1 MTVNAVEGA
10 AVLPWSSAGVAKTD
24 AATTTSDKDLFL
36 SLLVAQMRYQD
47 PMNPADS
54 SAFLTQTAT
63 FTQVEKL
70 QQVADQ
76 TAALLSAQNA
86 FGASSLVG
94 RTISWTDSSGAT
106 LSGPVNG
113 VSFGTDGPV
122 LDVDGNQ
129 VPLSAV
135 LSVTATAAATTPT
148 TGADTHPGTDSASS

>member
-10 AVLPWSSAGVAKTD
+10 AVPWSSAGVVKRDTEA
-24 AATTTSDKDLFL
+24 TTSDKDLFL

-76 TAALLSAQNA
+76 TAALLSSQNA

-94 RTISWTDSSGAT
+94 RTITWPDETGAPQSGQVTGVAF
-106 LSGPVNG
+106 GPE
-113 VSFGTDGPV
+113 GPV
-122 LDVDGNQ
+122 LDVNGAA
-129 VPLSAV
+129 VPLGAV
-135 LSVTATAAATTPT
+135 LSVTATALTPEPD
-148 TGADTHPGTDSASS
+148 ADSASS

>member
-10 AVLPWSSAGVAKTD
+10 SALPWSSAGVIKSDNPGTS
-24 AATTTSDKDLFL
+24 SDKDLFL

-76 TAALLSAQNA
+76 TAALLSSQNA

-94 RTISWTDSSGAT
+94 RTISWADSSGSPA
-106 LSGPVNG
+106 SGQVSG
-113 VSFGTDGPV
+113 VSFGADGPV
-122 LDVDGNQ
+122 LDVDGTE
-129 VPLSAV
+129 VPLGAV
-135 LSVTATAAATTPT
+135 LSVTATAAAPK
-148 TGADTHPGTDSASS
+148 PEPDSVSS